1 MGDKLSLCRSD
12 FLRRCSLLGSA
23 SGRGQTGWL
32 RIGKELME
40 EAEIS
45 EESYL
50 IRSFHLFRL
59 EEGRDSETFFCHR
72 ERPSVVEDGVRR
84 RQLMVLRTAG
94 ERERKRVNYEMLLKM
109 NGKQQKKFN

>member
-12 FLRRCSLLGSA
+12 FLWRRCLLWSA

-32 RIGKELME
+32 RIGKELVE
-40 EAEIS
+40 EAEIC

-59 EEGRDSETFFCHR
+59 EQGRYSETFFCHR
-72 ERPSVVEDGVRR
+72 ERPSVVEDGVCRC
-84 RQLMVLRTAG
+84 QLMVLRTAG
-94 ERERKRVNYEMLLKM
+94 EREREKVNLEILIKM
-109 NGKQQKKFN
+109 NGKQQN